1 VWFGVLKNAHP
12 EMRGDI
18 RAEMPTKHIRD
29 PLEDREQSARPGM
42 NIGFHE
48 DGSNSTPLTIPTD
61 DIGSAEAG
69 REGLEESCGD
79 LVINA
84 RTHSLPLV
92 QIDEKKTEGVA
103 RPLGPAA
110 LDREEP
116 AKRLLVIGFC
126 GLAGARPVGRIRH
139 ETTGLELTV
148 ACPLP
153 SLEGVRRPGE
163 PARLRR

>member
-1 VWFGVLKNAHP
+1 MWFGVLKNAHP
-12 EMRGDI
+12 EMWGGI
-18 RAEMPTKHIRD
+18 RAETPTKHIRD

-48 DGSNSTPLTIPTD
+48 DGSNSAPLAIPTD
-61 DIGSAEAG
+61 DIGSTEAG

-92 QIDEKKTEGVA
+92 QIDEKKMERVA
-103 RPLGPAA
+103 RPLGPSA

-126 GLAGARPVGRIRH
+126 GVGRG
-139 ETTGLELTV
+139 ETRREDRVTRRG
-148 ACPLP
+148 
-153 SLEGVRRPGE
+153 SRSGRRP
-163 PARLRR
+163 ARCQAWSAYVDQGNRPD